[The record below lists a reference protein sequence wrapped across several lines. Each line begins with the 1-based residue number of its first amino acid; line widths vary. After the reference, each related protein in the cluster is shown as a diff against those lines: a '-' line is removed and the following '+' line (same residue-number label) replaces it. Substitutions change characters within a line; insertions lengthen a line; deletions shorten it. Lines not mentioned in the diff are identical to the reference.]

1 MIIGIT
7 GKNAAGKGETAKY
20 LAENEF
26 SCFSLSDLLRE
37 EATRLKIEHTRD
49 NLIKLGNELRK
60 KHGASCLAK
69 KANEKIKNS
78 GKLPSA
84 ERLAIDSIRNPE
96 EIKELRKN
104 GKFFL
109 IGVDA
114 PIESR
119 FERMIKRNRPGD
131 AKTLEELRKQEE
143 KENSSESTG
152 QQLDRCLEMSDSIIK
167 NDGTISELHQ
177 KIEKLTGILTS
188 RT

>member
-1 MIIGIT
+1 MILGIT

-20 LAENEF
+20 LAEKGF

-49 NLIKLGNELRK
+49 NLIKLGNDLRK
-60 KHGASCLAK
+60 NHGASCLAK

-78 GKLPSA
+78 GTLPSGK
-84 ERLAIDSIRNPE
+84 EFAIDSIRNPE

-114 PIESR
+114 PIEIR
-119 FERMIKRNRPGD
+119 FERMVKRNRIGD
-131 AKTLEELRKQEE
+131 ARTLEELRKQEE
-143 KENSSESTG
+143 KENTG
-152 QQLDRCLEMSDSIIK
+152 EIASQQLDKCLGMSDFIIK

-177 KIEKLTGILTS
+177 KIDRLLIHLK
-188 RT
+188 